1 MPTLNPRINV
11 TLSPAIDALVSKL
24 SELQGISKSQLIR
37 EMLEAAEPTFRKAL
51 AIMAAAHKVRDETR
65 TEIADS
71 LERSL
76 SLATAGLE
84 HDLHLIASHS
94 RDLVDEAQ
102 KVQGRGRPRAQRAAS
117 PSRVPKDP
125 PSSNRG
131 VKSSPKGPKRQARG
145 VH

>member
-11 TLSPAIDALVSKL
+11 TLSPAIDGLVAKL

-94 RDLVDEAQ
+94 RDLVDEAE
-102 KVQGRGRPRAQRAAS
+102 KVQGRGRPRAKRGVS
-117 PSRVPKDP
+117 PSRVPEDP

-131 VKSSPKGPKRQARG
+131 VKQSSKGPKRQPRG